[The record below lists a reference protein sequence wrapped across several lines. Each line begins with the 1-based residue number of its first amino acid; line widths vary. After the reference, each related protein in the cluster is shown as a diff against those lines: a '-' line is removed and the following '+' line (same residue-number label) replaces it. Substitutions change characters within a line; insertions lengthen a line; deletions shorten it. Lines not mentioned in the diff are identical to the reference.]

1 MGSMTY
7 CIRASM
13 NPFITSDP
21 VRPSEVGAGELEK
34 FSERVI
40 SVSSA
45 MRISTEAG
53 VDDSD

>member
-1 MGSMTY
+1 
-7 CIRASM
+7 M